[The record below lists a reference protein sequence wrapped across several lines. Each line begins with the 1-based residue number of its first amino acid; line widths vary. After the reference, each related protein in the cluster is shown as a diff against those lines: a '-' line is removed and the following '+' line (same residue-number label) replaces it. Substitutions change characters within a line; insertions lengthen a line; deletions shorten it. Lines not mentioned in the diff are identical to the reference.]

1 MTDANEKN
9 NQDNK
14 EKESEIYKEFKKSLS
29 LIDKSIILKDLKT
42 LNINYRLINKF
53 RRGFKNEDFA
63 YLNEIYIKPLFI
75 LPSLKYDLSLPHNF
89 TISPKALDKTKN
101 SPEII
106 GYIFLII
113 LTKLIDEKKY
123 EEAFKGIE
131 FLIDYFKKYENLTI
145 KSLKAKSYYYLSLI
159 AEFLN
164 KFDSII
170 KELHSAYRSAC
181 ITMDEIT
188 QVTLIN
194 CIIRYYLITNN
205 VDLARAFLSKTRFKE
220 NISTNED
227 SRYLFYIGRIE
238 AIQMNYSEAYKHLT
252 NSFRKAPEKTGEGFK
267 TLVNKHIIV
276 VQLLM
281 GEIPDV
287 KSLLNQN
294 FNEFKPY
301 LNLLKVVRHGNLE
314 EFKDICN
321 KYSKEFEKDQLFT
334 LIQRIRHVVIKA
346 GLRKINLSYSRISI
360 KDITEKLKLES
371 EKETEYIIAKA
382 IRDGVFLAKINHDEG
397 YVQSMEIK
405 DIYSTFE
412 PQRSYN
418 NRIHFLNKIYNDAMQ
433 AMKYSEKQDESKK
446 NEKKDLEEEDAMD
459 RAFQEFQ

>member
-1 MTDANEKN
+1 MEDVVMTDANEKS

-14 EKESEIYKEFKKSLS
+14 EKENEIYTEFKKSLS

-42 LNINYRLINKF
+42 LDINYRLINKF

-113 LTKLIDEKKY
+113 LTKLIDDKKY

-145 KSLKAKSYYYLSLI
+145 KYLKAKSYYYLSLI
-159 AEFLN
+159 AEILN
-164 KFDSII
+164 KFDTII
-170 KELHSAYRSAC
+170 KELHGA
-181 ITMDEIT
+181 
-188 QVTLIN
+188 
-194 CIIRYYLITNN
+194 YYLITNN

-238 AIQMNYSEAYKHLT
+238 AIQMNYSEAFKHLT
-252 NSFRKAPEKTGEGFK
+252 NSFRKAPEKTGDGFK
-267 TLVNKHIIV
+267 TLVQKHIIV

-287 KSLLNQN
+287 NSLLNQN
-294 FNEFKPY
+294 FNTFKPY
-301 LNLLKVVRHGNLE
+301 LNLLKVVRHGNLD

-321 KYSKEFEKDQLFT
+321 KYSNEFERDQLFT

-371 EKETEYIIAKA
+371 EKEAEYIIAKA

-397 YVQSMEIK
+397 FVQSMEIK

-418 NRIHFLNKIYNDAMQ
+418 NRILFLNKIYNDALQ
-433 AMKYSEKQDESKK
+433 AMKYSEKQDETKK
-446 NEKKDLEEEDAMD
+446 GEKKDLEEEDAMD
-459 RAFQEFQ
+459 RAYQEFQ